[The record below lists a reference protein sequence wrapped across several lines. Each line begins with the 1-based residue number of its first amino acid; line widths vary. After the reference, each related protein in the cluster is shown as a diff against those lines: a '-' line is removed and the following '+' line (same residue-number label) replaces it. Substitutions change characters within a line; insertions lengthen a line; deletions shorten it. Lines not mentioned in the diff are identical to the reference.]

1 MFSYLPFIVII
12 LVLLMSTIKI
22 LNEYERGVVF
32 RLGEFVAVRGPGLIL
47 VIPGLE
53 KMMKIDLRVVTM
65 DVPTQDIITKDNVSM
80 KLNGVVY
87 FRVNNPE
94 KAVIQVENFY
104 HATAQISQTTLRSVA
119 GQYELDDLLS
129 SREEINDRLQII
141 LDELTEPW
149 GVKVTNV
156 ELKAIDLPEEMQRA
170 MAKQAQAERDKRAKI
185 IGAEGEFQA
194 AKKLAEAAEVLATQK
209 DALTLRY
216 LDTMRDV
223 SQGSGKSSIIFQS
236 HWIFSTLL
244 KSSIYRPK
252 FPFGL
257 FLQKK
262 RLRKLKKNSYW
273 SIKAMRGKH
282 GINY

>member
-1 MFSYLPFIVII
+1 MFGIPFIAIAVV
-12 LVLLMSTIKI
+12 LVLASVRI

-32 RLGEFVAVRGPGLIL
+32 RLGSYAGVRGPGLIIL
-47 VIPGLE
+47 IPGIE
-53 KMMKIDLRVVTM
+53 KMVKVDLRTITM

-87 FRVNNPE
+87 FRVNNPQ
-94 KAVIQVENFY
+94 KAVIQVENYY

-129 SREEINDRLQII
+129 SREEINDRLQVI

-185 IGAEGEFQA
+185 ISADGEFQA
-194 AKKLAEAAEVLATQK
+194 AKKLAEAAEVLSHQK
-209 DALTLRY
+209 DAITLRY
-216 LDTMRDV
+216 LETMKDI
-223 SQGSGKSSIIFQS
+223 STGSGKSTTFFPIPIDIFN
-236 HWIFSTLL
+236 
-244 KSSIYRPK
+244 
-252 FPFGL
+252 
-257 FLQKK
+257 
-262 RLRKLKKNSYW
+262 KLTK
-273 SIKAMRGKH
+273 
-282 GINY
+282 

>member
-1 MFSYLPFIVII
+1 MFTYLPFIVIV

-32 RLGEFVAVRGPGLIL
+32 RLGEFVGVRGPGLIF

-53 KMMKIDLRVVTM
+53 KMFKIDLRVVTM

-94 KAVIQVENFY
+94 KAVIQVENYY

-129 SREEINDRLQII
+129 SREEINDRLQVI

-223 SQGSGKSSIIFQS
+223 SQGSGKSSVIFPVPID
-236 HWIFSTLL
+236 IF
-244 KSSIYRPK
+244 
-252 FPFGL
+252 
-257 FLQKK
+257 
-262 RLRKLKKNSYW
+262 
-273 SIKAMRGKH
+273 KAFTK
-282 GINY
+282 